1 MANVEL
7 LAPAGDFESF
17 YAAINNGADAI
28 YLGLSNF
35 NARAKAPNFTLE
47 NISQVVSYAHLYN
60 VKIYVTINTLIKDE
74 ETLEFIDMIKECQKA
89 KVDAYIIQDFGVVEL
104 FKKYFPNAIMHAS
117 TQMGIHNLEGAKVAS
132 KLGFKRVVLSRET
145 TLEDIK
151 EIRANTEL
159 ELEYFVQGALCVSFS
174 GNCYMSSMISGYSGN
189 RGKCEQFCRKKYLAI
204 ADSKEELGYHLSAR
218 DLCLANELKNLVDA
232 GIMSFK
238 IEGRLRRPGYVAIS
252 VATYKTIIENDFAP
266 ISEEQMQNL
275 KTSFSRG
282 EYNYSAYLHNEKSNI
297 INEKVSNHAGIKIG
311 TLKSFRRF
319 KDNLY
324 ELEIVSN
331 HVLHTGDGLK
341 MFNNQKE
348 VMSLGVGNVI
358 DKGHNTYKIFTTQRP
373 VMTNLDV
380 HLILNSEVEK
390 RYLSHIKKVPLQ
402 VRVIAKI
409 NKPLCI
415 IMSTDKYK
423 IRAFSDSILEKAQKH
438 PLTEDEIKEQVNK
451 LKDTPFVMQEFHAE
465 LEDVFATKSVINEL
479 RRKAIS
485 MLLNKYN
492 EVEFEEI
499 KVEDKKEELN
509 SLMTFSSAI
518 CFNED
523 NGLSN
528 LAKEYDGLLVYAPK
542 VYDEKVLSR
551 LEELK
556 TIFVN
561 AKIAINLPIIAT
573 SQDLKVLRS
582 ILKKCHDYY
591 VVANNI
597 YGLSFINTHN
607 VIAGVGLNLN
617 NNQAINLVKKLGV
630 SGVILGYESEK
641 NFAKSNKDCLV
652 YALGLIPLMNLTHCP
667 YQHIY
672 KCTCSNCAY
681 ERGLAYQDEMKKSYQ
696 IRRSKVQT
704 CHFELLN
711 YRVYNLLNKVEN
723 NVFIDLR
730 NLNNEKEVISALTMK
745 KDIKFAE
752 EFSGLFFRHLA

>member
-17 YAAINNGADAI
+17 HAAINNGADAI

-35 NARAKAPNFTLE
+35 NARAKAPNFTLN
-47 NISQVVSYAHLYN
+47 NISQVVSFAHLYN

-74 ETLEFIDMIKECQKA
+74 EVLEFINMIKECQKA

-151 EIRANTEL
+151 EIKNNTDL

-189 RGKCEQFCRKKYLAI
+189 RGKCEQFCRKKYLAV
-204 ADSKEELGYHLSAR
+204 ADTKEEQGYHLSAR

-238 IEGRLRRPGYVAIS
+238 IEGRLRRSGYVATS
-252 VATYKTIIENDFAP
+252 VAIYKSIIENNFAP
-266 ISEEQMQNL
+266 INEEQLHNL
-275 KTSFSRG
+275 KTAFSRG

-297 INEKVSNHAGIKIG
+297 VNEKVSNHVGIKIG

-331 HVLHTGDGLK
+331 HILKTGDGLK
-341 MFNNQKE
+341 MFNKQKE

-358 DKGHNTYKIFTTQRP
+358 DKGHKTYKIFTTQRP
-373 VMTNLDV
+373 PMTNLDV

-390 RYLSHIKKVPLQ
+390 KYLARVKKVPIK
-402 VRVIAKI
+402 VNVIAKI

-423 IRAFSDSILEKAQKH
+423 IRTFSDCILENAQKH
-438 PLTEDEIKEQVNK
+438 PITEEEIKEQVNK
-451 LKDTPFVMQEFHAE
+451 LKDTPFVIQEFHAE
-465 LEDVFATKSVINEL
+465 IECVFITKSVINDL

-485 MLLNKYN
+485 GLLNKYN
-492 EVEFEEI
+492 DVGYEEA
-499 KVEDKKEELN
+499 KVEESNEELN

-523 NGLSN
+523 NTIDN
-528 LAKEYDGLLVYAPK
+528 LTKEYDGLLVYAPK
-542 VYDEKVLSR
+542 VYDEITLSK
-551 LEELK
+551 LEKLK
-556 TIFVN
+556 DSFIN
-561 AKIAINLPIIAT
+561 AKIALNLPIIAT
-573 SQDLKVLRS
+573 SQDLKVLRN
-582 ILKKCHDYY
+582 ILMKYQDYY

-597 YGLSFINTHN
+597 YGLALINTHK
-607 VIAGVGLNLN
+607 VIAGVGLNIN
-617 NNQAINLVKKLGV
+617 NKQAINLMKRLGV

-641 NFAKSNKDCLV
+641 NFAESNKDCLV

-672 KCTCSNCAY
+672 KCTCENCAY
-681 ERGLAYQDEMKKSYQ
+681 ERGLVYQDEMKKSYQ
-696 IRRSKVQT
+696 IRRNKVKT

-711 YRVYNLLNKVEN
+711 YRVYNLLNKVRN
-723 NVFIDLR
+723 NVFIDIRDLS
-730 NLNNEKEVISALTMK
+730 NEEEVLLALTTK

-752 EFSGLFFRHLA
+752 EFSGLFFRRLA

>member
-1 MANVEL
+1 MENVEL
-7 LAPAGDFESF
+7 LAPAGDLESF

-35 NARAKAPNFTLE
+35 NARAKAINFTLE
-47 NISQVVSYAHLYN
+47 NISQVVSFAHMHD
-60 VKIYVTINTLIKDE
+60 VKIYVTINTLIRDE
-74 ETLEFIDMIKECQKA
+74 EILEFINMIKECQRA

-104 FKKYFPNAIMHAS
+104 LKKYFPNAIMHAS
-117 TQMGIHNLEGAKVAS
+117 TQMGIHNLEGAKVAE

-151 EIRANTEL
+151 EIKNNTSL

-204 ADSKEELGYHLSAR
+204 ADTKEERGYHLSAR
-218 DLCLANELKNLVDA
+218 DLCLANELKNLVDV

-238 IEGRLRRPGYVAIS
+238 IEGRLRRPGYVATS
-252 VATYKTIIENDFAP
+252 VAIYKSIIENDFAP
-266 ISEEQMQNL
+266 ISEEQLQNL
-275 KTSFSRG
+275 KTAFSRG

-324 ELEIVSN
+324 ELEIVSS
-331 HVLHTGDGLK
+331 HILKTGDGLK
-341 MFNNQKE
+341 MFNKQKE

-373 VMTNLDV
+373 PMTNLDV
-380 HLILNSEVEK
+380 HLILDSEAEK
-390 RYLSHIKKVPLQ
+390 EYLTRIKKVP
-402 VRVIAKI
+402 VRVHVIAKI

-415 IMSTDKYK
+415 ILSTDKYK

-438 PLTEDEIKEQVNK
+438 PITEEEIKEQVNK
-451 LKDTPFVMQEFHAE
+451 LKDTPFVIQEFHAE
-465 LEDVFATKSVINEL
+465 IEYVFITKSVINEL
-479 RRKAIS
+479 RRQAIM

-492 EVEFEEI
+492 EVDLEEPKI
-499 KVEDKKEELN
+499 EESTEELN
-509 SLMTFSSAI
+509 PLMTFNSAI

-523 NGLSN
+523 NRLDN
-528 LAKEYDGLLVYAPK
+528 LASDYDGLLVYAPK
-542 VYDEKVLSR
+542 VYDEKTLNIFD
-551 LEELK
+551 ELK
-556 TIFVN
+556 TMFIN

-573 SQDLKVLRS
+573 SQDLKALRS
-582 ILKKCHDYY
+582 ILNKYQGYY

-597 YGLSFINTHN
+597 YGLSFIDTHK
-607 VIAGVGLNLN
+607 VIAGVGLNIN
-617 NNQAINLVKKLGV
+617 NNQAINLMKRLGV

-641 NFAKSNKDCLV
+641 NFVESNKDCLV
-652 YALGLIPLMNLTHCP
+652 YALGIIPLMNLTHCP

-681 ERGLAYQDEMKKSYQ
+681 ERGLVYQDEMKKSYQ
-696 IRRSKVQT
+696 IRRSKVKT

-711 YRVYNLLNKVEN
+711 YRVYNLLNKVRN
-723 NVFIDLR
+723 NVFIDIR
-730 NLNNEKEVISALTMK
+730 NLNNEEEVLLALMTK

-752 EFSGLFFRHLA
+752 EFSGSFFRHLA